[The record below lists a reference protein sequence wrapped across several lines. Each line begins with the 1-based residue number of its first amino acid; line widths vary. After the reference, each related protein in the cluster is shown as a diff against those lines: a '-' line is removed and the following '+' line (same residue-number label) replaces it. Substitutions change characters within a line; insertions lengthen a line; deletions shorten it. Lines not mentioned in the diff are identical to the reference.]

1 MRGRAQRSAPRR
13 AKQGLGVGSAVLFL
27 VGLFAGL
34 LAMELTLGVLL
45 FALGTMLFAVRGY
58 LETGDKVLAGVLIF
72 VASVAIGID
81 AVVYFLGP

>member
-1 MRGRAQRSAPRR
+1 MKGPAERSAPHR

-27 VGLFAGL
+27 VVLFAGL

-45 FALGTMLFAVRGY
+45 FALGTMFFAVRGY
-58 LETGDKVLAGVLIF
+58 LETGDKMLTGVLIF